1 MITAKVKD
9 DAHSLIELL
18 ILTQGF
24 FFSYKKKIGLAAK
37 MEEDNRHVQVSP
49 NITPGLEDMIE
60 EVPDTDDQPPV
71 PHQGAADD
79 DMREDAASETGTDDS
94 GLVMALDQDSVT
106 GQRDEN
112 NPSNNNLGVGH
123 LNAGFSVGG
132 IAKTSERT
140 RSTISED
147 KAAVSFLIKIFF

>member
-147 KAAVSFLIKIFF
+147 KAAVSFLI